1 MVAVTLRALP
11 LLPFVIDA
19 TQALK
24 PHDFREGKEALQFLM
39 FVLFNIHNYG
49 VRHFYYVYI
58 YIWVFPKIGG
68 TPKWMVYNG
77 KPY

>member
-24 PHDFREGKEALQFLM
+24 PHDFREGKEALQFLY
-39 FVLFNIHNYG
+39 FS
-49 VRHFYYVYI
+49 I
-58 YIWVFPKIGG
+58 YIIMELGISTIYMGVS
-68 TPKWMVYNG
+68 
-77 KPY
+77 